1 MKIYNN
7 VLHTYLHNLSNFQ
20 VITTRTFL
28 VMLFGTKQQFA
39 WLRLQHF
46 LENA

>member
-7 VLHTYLHNLSNFQ
+7 VLHNYLHNLWKFQ
-20 VITTRTFL
+20 VISARTFL
-28 VMLFGTKQQFA
+28 VMPFGIKQQFA
-39 WLRLQHF
+39 RIRLQHF